1 MLPPSLTWLHEM
13 GVVVPVLDQANHAG
27 EATANANFTVD
38 YSGTHLSRDLGEC
51 FLFFVGFV

>member
-1 MLPPSLTWLHEM
+1 M
-13 GVVVPVLDQANHAG
+13 GVMVPVLDQANHAG